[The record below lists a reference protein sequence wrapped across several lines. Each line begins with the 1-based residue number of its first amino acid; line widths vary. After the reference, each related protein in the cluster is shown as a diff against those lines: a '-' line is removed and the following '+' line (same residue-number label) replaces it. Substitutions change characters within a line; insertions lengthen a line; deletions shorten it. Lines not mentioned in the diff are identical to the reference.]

1 MQITV
6 GVTYVA
12 KMQFNRNEEE
22 VLLSGMNWMRRRTPP
37 PMTRNDDSSALLG
50 HFLSSQVETT

>member
-1 MQITV
+1 MQNV
-6 GVTYVA
+6 GVV
-12 KMQFNRNEEE
+12 KMQFNIKEEE

-37 PMTRNDDSSALLG
+37 PMKRNDDSSALLG